1 MRIAV
6 HDYAGHPFEF
16 DLSRA
21 LAARGHTV
29 RHFYFAGDHGPKGDT
44 QRLPTDPP
52 DFSIEPVPIA
62 VEYSKDRFGRRLVGD
77 LLYGRAASHRIGRFA
92 PDLVI
97 SANTPLE
104 AQVSIQRSAQAR
116 QAKFVFW
123 LQDYYSVAIRRLLGH
138 RWYGAGRTIAAR
150 YERLEA
156 RLLRRSEGV
165 VLISDDFRRYLP
177 AEVLAS
183 DRVCTI
189 PNWGPLAALPQ
200 RPKRNPWSL
209 RHGLADRF
217 AFLYT
222 GTLALKHNPDLLR
235 DLAEHVTPD
244 AEALVCL
251 VSSGV
256 GMERLKAAQDAAP
269 LDNLLLL
276 PPQPM
281 PAFPDVLGA
290 ADVLVAVLEE
300 EAGEFSVP
308 SKVLS
313 YLCAGRPI
321 LLAAP
326 EGNLATRIVREAGAG
341 LCVPPGDMAALRAA
355 AMTLR
360 GDPALRQRCGAAG
373 RAYAERHFR
382 VDDIV
387 ARFEAFFAGIG

>member
-29 RHFYFAGDHGPKGDT
+29 RHFWFGGDQGPKGDT
-44 QRLPTDPP
+44 ERRPEDPAG
-52 DFSIEPVPIA
+52 FSVVPVQISMA
-62 VEYSKDRFGRRLVGD
+62 YSKDRFLRRVLGD
-77 LLYGRAASHRIGRFA
+77 VLYGRAAARMIAAFE

-104 AQVSIQRSAQAR
+104 AQGAIQAAAR
-116 QAKFVFW
+116 ARRAPFVFW

-138 RWYGAGRTIAAR
+138 RWRGAGKVVAAR
-150 YERLEA
+150 YERMEA
-156 RLLRRSEGV
+156 SLLRRSEGV

-177 AEVLAS
+177 SSVAGS

-189 PNWGPLAALPQ
+189 PNWAPLSALPL
-200 RPKRNPWSL
+200 RPKDNAWAR
-209 RHGLADRF
+209 RHGFAGHF

-222 GTLALKHNPDLLR
+222 GTLALKHNPALLAG
-235 DLAEHVTPD
+235 LAARMATDRAVK
-244 AEALVCL
+244 VGV

-256 GMERLKAAQDAAP
+256 GFERLRAAAP
-269 LDNLLLL
+269 SLDNMAFL

-281 PAFPDVLGA
+281 PDFPDVLA
-290 ADVLVAVLEE
+290 SADVLVAVLEE
-300 EAGEFSVP
+300 DAGEFSVP

-326 EGNLATRIVREAGAG
+326 RGNLATRIVEEAGAG
-341 LCVPPGDMAALRAA
+341 LCVAPGDAAGFEAA
-355 AMTLR
+355 AVRLR
-360 GDPALRQRCGAAG
+360 EDAALRQRCGAAG
-373 RAYAERHFR
+373 RAYAEAHF
-382 VDDIV
+382 DIGRIV
-387 ARFEAFFAGIG
+387 QRFESFFATIN